1 MNELEAKRPPIV
13 LFTTRTNTELGAEA
27 VRFEN
32 GEVVFTQILKRV
44 NDAMLSSYPR
54 TMLGKWTPN
63 RASLRY
69 REDEMSDH
77 SVRSFESGEP
87 LDLDGLRALA
97 G

>member
-1 MNELEAKRPPIV
+1 MDRGGTVERKL
-13 LFTTRTNTELGAEA
+13 
-27 VRFEN
+27 RFAH
-32 GEVVFTQILKRV
+32 LP
-44 NDAMLSSYPR
+44 S
-54 TMLGKWTPN
+54 WTPN

-97 G
+97 V